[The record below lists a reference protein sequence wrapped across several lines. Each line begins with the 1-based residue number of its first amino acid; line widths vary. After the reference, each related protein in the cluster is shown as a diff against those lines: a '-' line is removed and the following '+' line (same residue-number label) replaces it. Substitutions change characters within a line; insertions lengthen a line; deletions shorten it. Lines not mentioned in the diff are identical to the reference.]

1 MRTSAEYRAE
11 AKGYVLQAEGISD
24 PGRRARLLEMAQSCI
39 RLADQAEWLSIDF
52 PELKGNGSDAM
63 RKISR

>member
-24 PGRRARLLEMAQSCI
+24 PGRRARLLEMLNPVSDLPTKQNGYQST
-39 RLADQAEWLSIDF
+39 
-52 PELKGNGSDAM
+52 
-63 RKISR
+63 SRN